1 MWNYSFAIPSLLVIL
16 LYALYYFYL
25 PRIPIK
31 MNRTFLRLLLLQC
44 AVTSLDIVSGLADDH
59 YTAFPIVLLYL
70 LNGAYFIFFIIRA
83 LHFYFFTLNVFKIDY
98 TDGQKRSL
106 FVKIPII
113 ISFLIVLS
121 SPITHAIFYVDD
133 TGYHEGPFYFYLNF
147 VQWFLILGSYVVSY
161 HLRDVPKRRRDIKGV
176 YFYNTVLL
184 AGTVLRILYP
194 RHLLMDTFSLI
205 AITIIYLSFENP
217 DFYLEAR
224 SYAFNSRAL
233 KEYLDEINGKKKYKI
248 MAFII
253 HNYSEVRE
261 IYGGRQM
268 DSGISIMG
276 TYLYHTFKKYKVF
289 YFRSGRFVI
298 LGDENMDVEKV
309 HSILVKRFMSPWKSN
324 DTELYLE
331 AGYAVIDSG
340 KYSSSDAVLNMI
352 ISTLEVVEKNEDG
365 SINYVDSKIMEEAAK
380 GTEIKKS
387 LEYAVDNNKVEVF
400 LQPVMDAL
408 TGKLVGAEALA
419 RIRDNNGKLV
429 PPGLFIPIAEKNGKI
444 NQLGEQV
451 FAKTCRFI
459 KDNDIRKMGMR
470 WINVNLSPVQFMR
483 SDLDQRLLSILKK
496 YDIPPEIIHLEVTE
510 DAMGE
515 EGLMEKQIGNIK
527 EKGFSFVLDDFGKG
541 YSNISRLKKYPF
553 INIKLDL
560 SIVWDYC
567 KEPDVILP
575 NLVDTFERMGFSVT
589 AEGIE
594 DEKMAEAMVDIG
606 CDYLQGYYYSMP
618 IPMDEFVEK
627 YGRIE
632 KDTE

>member
-1 MWNYSFAIPSLLVIL
+1 MWNYSFAVPSLLVVL
-16 LYALYYFYL
+16 LYAVYYFFL

-31 MNRTFLRLLLLQC
+31 MNRTFLRLLVLQC
-44 AVTSLDIVSGLADDH
+44 AVTVIDIVASWADTN
-59 YTAFPIVLLYL
+59 YTHFHIAILYILNITYFVVFVL
-70 LNGAYFIFFIIRA
+70 RS

-98 TDGQKRSL
+98 TEFRKKSL
-106 FVKIPII
+106 IVRIPIFLTFAI
-113 ISFLIVLS
+113 ILTTPF
-121 SPITHAIFYVDD
+121 THALFYIDES
-133 TGYHEGPFYFYLNF
+133 GYHNGYFYNF
-147 VQWFLILGSYVVSY
+147 IYLIMWFLILGSYVV
-161 HLRDVPKRRRDIKGV
+161 LFVFKDVPKRRRDIRGV
-176 YFYNTVLL
+176 FFYNTVLL
-184 AGTVLRILYP
+184 AGSLVRLMYP
-194 RHLLMDTFSLI
+194 NYLLMDTFCLI
-205 AITIIYLSFENP
+205 AITTIYLTYENP
-217 DFYLEAR
+217 DFYLESR

-233 KEYLDEINGKKKYKI
+233 REYLDEINGKKKYKI

-253 HNYSEVRE
+253 HNYGEVRE

-268 DSGISIMG
+268 DSGISLIG
-276 TYLYHTFKKYKVF
+276 TYLYRTFRRYKVF

-298 LGDENMDVEKV
+298 VGDDKMDVEKI
-309 HSILVKRFMSPWKSN
+309 HKILVKRFMSPWKSS

-331 AGYAVIDSG
+331 AGYAVI
-340 KYSSSDAVLNMI
+340 SSDNMKSSDTILNMLI
-352 ISTLEVVEKNEDG
+352 TTLEVVEKNEDG
-365 SINYVDSKIMEEAAK
+365 SINYIDTKIVEAATK
-380 GTEIKKS
+380 GTEVKKS

-419 RIRDNNGKLV
+419 RIRDNDGKLV

-451 FAKTCRFI
+451 FAKTCRFV
-459 KDNDIRKMGMR
+459 KENDIKKMGMK

-483 SDLDQRLLSILKK
+483 TDLDQRLLTILEK
-496 YDIPPEIIHLEVTE
+496 YDIPPEVIHLEVTE

-515 EGLMEKQIGNIK
+515 EGIMEKQIGNIK
-527 EKGFSFVLDDFGKG
+527 DKGFSFVLDDFGKG

-594 DEKMAEAMVDIG
+594 DEKMAEAMTDIG

-618 IPMDEFVEK
+618 LPMDEFVAK
-627 YGRIE
+627 YG
-632 KDTE
+632 DGASAV